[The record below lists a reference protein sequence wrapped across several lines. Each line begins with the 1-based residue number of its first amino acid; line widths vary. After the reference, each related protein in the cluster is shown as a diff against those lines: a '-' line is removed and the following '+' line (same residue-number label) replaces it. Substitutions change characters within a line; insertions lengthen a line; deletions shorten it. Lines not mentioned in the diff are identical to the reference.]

1 MSSRVDDDQLFKK
14 YKTIW
19 SKNEDLK
26 NIWLDSL
33 PVYDDGYIKNK
44 TRTYGDNFQTIFC
57 SLNVPGDVAE
67 YESFTVVSIDSLL
80 VYENKYCLQ
89 VYLDNSAYELQ
100 TGK

>member
-1 MSSRVDDDQLFKK
+1 MIGQLDEVIRLFIDFDIAKLSGYVKTFKDKSGDKNNNNKFMSSRVDDDQLFKK

-44 TRTYGDNFQTIFC
+44 TRTYGDNF
-57 SLNVPGDVAE
+57 
-67 YESFTVVSIDSLL
+67 
-80 VYENKYCLQ
+80 
-89 VYLDNSAYELQ
+89 
-100 TGK
+100 

>member
-1 MSSRVDDDQLFKK
+1 MIGQLDEVIRLFISFDIAKLSGYVKTFKDKSGDKNNNNKFMSSRVDDDQLFKK

-44 TRTYGDNFQTIFC
+44 TRTYGDNF
-57 SLNVPGDVAE
+57 
-67 YESFTVVSIDSLL
+67 
-80 VYENKYCLQ
+80 
-89 VYLDNSAYELQ
+89 
-100 TGK
+100 